1 MEEILLKFKSLPS
14 IHALPSTSPQGR
26 QCRSSHLRAMTHC
39 HPSLWE
45 VSMSHRQGSPPRVSG
60 RRVCHPSSQ
69 SSKDCRASQLQMQR
83 WPLQPTTTCSLAP
96 KCHPLGVHKGNF
108 RRRPPQ
114 SCKGQEWQHSLP
126 PARLRRRSH
135 TFRPSPRKSRPQ
147 EASSR
152 PPIVPLPSKSD
163 AKSEPATRL
172 SWQRAVVLEGG
183 RVARKMRGKQKNARK
198 NTLDPKR
205 TGAVGATSLA
215 PAGRPSCGAKDPSC
229 SAVVLCSVRRV

>member
-1 MEEILLKFKSLPS
+1 
-14 IHALPSTSPQGR
+14 
-26 QCRSSHLRAMTHC
+26 
-39 HPSLWE
+39 
-45 VSMSHRQGSPPRVSG
+45 MSHRQGSPPRVSG

-96 KCHPLGVHKGNF
+96 KCHPSGVHKGNF

-114 SCKGQEWQHSLP
+114 SCKGQEWQHSHP

-183 RVARKMRGKQKNARK
+183 RVARKRQWKKKKKDHENTCLFSHAATVARQ
-198 NTLDPKR
+198 TTQRDLPCR
-205 TGAVGATSLA
+205 
-215 PAGRPSCGAKDPSC
+215 RPFSGSSC
-229 SAVVLCSVRRV
+229 SPARPPPPPPRCCNRSPPPPPPRLLHGRRRTRCHRRRCIF